1 MKPDTHTIQQ
11 LFERDV
17 RYLVPLYQRPYVWDE
32 EHQWAPLWDDI
43 SALLQHQENGDGA
56 GLWSHFLGAIVL
68 DGEKPTPGQIPRF
81 TVIDG
86 QQRLTTLQLLVGA
99 AARALVDV
107 GAADDAALLRELIIN
122 NPLKA
127 KGTDRLK
134 VWPTNANRTSFTAM
148 MAPEGPPPGH
158 LDDPDNLIDEAFAYF
173 KTCAADYLTGADEA
187 AEEPAVADGNAGA
200 PQADR
205 VNTGDLAS
213 TVPALGPGDAKDP
226 AERLAERAERLRITL
241 CDLLKVVSITL
252 EADDN
257 AQVIFETLNARG
269 TPLLALDLVKNV
281 VFALAAR
288 QGRDTD
294 VLYEQVWRP
303 QLDQDYW
310 RQERRQ
316 GRLNRP
322 IGELFLMHWLTMR
335 LERVIPATELFATF
349 RQSILTPATDAEV
362 LIRELC
368 DDAAVIRS
376 FDTPEPK
383 TPEAEFFARL
393 GPLDAGTVLPIV
405 LLLFR
410 SPEVSEERRRRAL
423 RILESWLARRALMRL
438 TAKNYNRL
446 VPRLVAKIKE
456 DLEHADDALL
466 AALSGGEGEISRWP
480 TDGEFRDFLAHRDVY
495 GTVSQPRLIMAL
507 AAVEATLYS
516 NKTDIPELA
525 DTLSLE
531 HLIPQDWEDNWP
543 LTDGNG
549 TPLEGEALEEATE
562 RRRSRM
568 HRLGNLTI
576 VTSPLNSSLSNSAWE
591 TKRKAL
597 NAESKLLLNARL
609 AERGSWDEDAVEAH
623 SAWLADRL
631 VKVWP
636 EPDRTSSA

>member
-32 EHQWAPLWDDI
+32 EHQWALWDDI

-68 DGEKPTPGQIPRF
+68 DGAKPTPGQIPRF

-134 VWPTNANRTSFTAM
+134 VWPTNTNRTSFTAM

-281 VFALAAR
+281 VFALAAN

-322 IGELFLMHWLTMR
+322 IGELYLMHWLTMR

-516 NKTDIPELA
+516 NKTDVPELA

>member
-17 RYLVPLYQRPYVWDE
+17 RYLVPLYQRPYVWNE

-68 DGEKPTPGQIPRF
+68 DGAKPTPGQIPRF

-213 TVPALGPGDAKDP
+213 TVHALGPGDAKDP

-281 VFALAAR
+281 VFALAAN

-322 IGELFLMHWLTMR
+322 IGELYLMHWLTMR